1 MSTEEY
7 LCWNDRSVAHI
18 FLRLITKT
26 KFLLIV
32 DPEHPYYNDNL
43 LTFDEFNEDYK
54 MLEGYI
60 EWKRINK
67 PIQNFSLYNFTP
79 DSMTYFLR
87 LINYDT
93 NNRDELI
100 ELCKK
105 LDINISVK
113 QEGKKKLT
121 KKDIY
126 EILVLNY

>member
-43 LTFDEFNEDYK
+43 LTLDEFNEDYK

-60 EWKRINK
+60 EWKRINQ
-67 PIQNFSLYNFTP
+67 PMQNLSLYNFTP
-79 DSMTYFLR
+79 DSMTSFLS

-100 ELCKK
+100 ELWENVMMKGTNVTYLPK
-105 LDINISVK
+105 VNDKSYLLSR
-113 QEGKKKLT
+113 L
-121 KKDIY
+121 
-126 EILVLNY
+126 

>member
-7 LCWNDRSVAHI
+7 LCWNDTSIAHI

-26 KFLLIV
+26 KFLLII
-32 DPEHPYYNDNL
+32 DINHPYDNDNL
-43 LTFDEFNEDYK
+43 LTLDEFNDDYK

-100 ELCKK
+100 ELWENQMMKETNVPYLPK
-105 LDINISVK
+105 VNNKPFLLSR
-113 QEGKKKLT
+113 L
-121 KKDIY
+121 
-126 EILVLNY
+126 